1 MGELVG
7 VLLVAAVA
15 GILGVALGI
24 FFLAPRI
31 ARLVDRSD
39 EEPGGRDE

>member
-7 VLLVAAVA
+7 VLLIAAVA
-15 GILGVALGI
+15 GILGVVFGI

-31 ARLVDRSD
+31 SRFLDRSD
-39 EEPGGRDE
+39 EEPGARDD